1 MKSDIIKILKSWKE
15 RNSRFNSTE
24 SLIDWIAQMNK
35 ETDVQIQRIDFTKA
49 NDWYFN
55 EENGYIE
62 NHGNRFFSV
71 RGIKYYEDGK
81 LIQEQPIICQP
92 EIGYL
97 GIICKEF
104 DGVMHFLMQAK
115 VEPGNVNCVQI
126 SPTIQATKSNFEQ
139 AHGGRVP
146 YYFSYFKNAQK
157 YEIIFDQIQSEQGM
171 RFYRKRNRNIMIRV
185 DEEIEVLPAF
195 RWMTLGQIKE
205 LMKLDNLVNMDTRTV
220 LSCIPFSTYSFSA
233 EEKEEIKNYI
243 EDKAL
248 FASMF
253 SANIQDGLDQV
264 FNYQNDIK
272 MFRNISSKLSRLDSL
287 ETWTVNKDGV
297 FCEKEANFDVGYYDI
312 AISGREVKNWKQPLV
327 CAKGMGTFG
336 MMLCHHDGMLKF
348 LVAVRAEIGAFD
360 KVEIGPSVFLE
371 PVSNAEPDFVERL
384 FEEKMQ
390 KKEGILKDSI
400 FSEEGGRF
408 YHEQNRNVI
417 MMGDYIEPEK
427 LPRGYFWLSFSSLNS
442 LIQINNCLNIQL
454 RNLLSIIDVG

>member
-15 RNSRFNSTE
+15 RNSKFNSTE
-24 SLIDWIAQMNK
+24 SLIGWIEEMNK
-35 ETDVQIQRIDFTKA
+35 KTDVQIQRIDFTKA

-55 EENGYIE
+55 QKSGYIE
-62 NHGNRFFSV
+62 NEGNRFFSV
-71 RGIKYYEDGK
+71 RGIKYYENGQ
-81 LIQEQPIICQP
+81 LIQEQPIIYQP

-146 YYFSYFKNAQK
+146 YYFSYFKDAQK

-220 LSCIPFSTYSFSA
+220 LSCIPFSTYSFTEA
-233 EEKEEIKNYI
+233 EKEEIKSYI
-243 EDKAL
+243 KDEAL
-248 FASMF
+248 FASIF
-253 SANIQDGLDQV
+253 EADIQDGLNGV
-264 FNYQNDIK
+264 FNYQNNIK
-272 MFRNISSKLSRLDSL
+272 MFRNISSKLVPLDSL
-287 ETWTVNKDGV
+287 ESWEVRTDGV
-297 FCEKEANFDVGYYDI
+297 FCRKDANFDVGYYDI
-312 AISGREVKNWKQPLV
+312 AISGREVKNWRQPLV
-327 CAKGMGTFG
+327 CARGMGTFG
-336 MMLCHHDGMLKF
+336 MLVCHHDGMLKF
-348 LVAVRAEIGAFD
+348 LVAARAEIGAFD

-371 PVSNAEPDFVERL
+371 PVSSEQPDSIERL
-384 FEEKMQ
+384 FAEKME

-417 MMGDYIEPEK
+417 MMVDYIEPNH
-427 LPRGYFWLSFSSLNS
+427 LPEGYFWLSFSSLNS
-442 LIQINNCLNIQL
+442 LIQVNNCLNIQL
-454 RNLLSIIDVG
+454 RNLLSIIDV